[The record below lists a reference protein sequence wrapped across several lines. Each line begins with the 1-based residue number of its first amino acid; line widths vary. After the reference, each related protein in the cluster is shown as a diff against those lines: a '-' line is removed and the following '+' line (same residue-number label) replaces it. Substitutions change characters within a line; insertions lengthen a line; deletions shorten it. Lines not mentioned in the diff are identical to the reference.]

1 MLDFEKL
8 NINANHLFLYY
19 QDLTR
24 AQEFYEVTLG
34 LKRVLDYGFASIHQ
48 VSPTSFVGLVDETRG
63 MHKSSEPKSVTLS
76 FITEEIDE
84 WYQYLDVQGVGIHR
98 PLADATR
105 HPTRGFVAYD
115 PEGYYLEFET
125 FLQHE
130 QNIELRDHLIKST
143 PLCSG
148 TGQATTRPGNLGVQG
163 NVIWLYY
170 RDLPEAQR
178 FYEDL
183 LGLDLLVDQG
193 FAKVYSSSATGFI
206 GLVDES
212 QGLHRFSEKKAVT
225 VCFFS
230 DDVHSW
236 LSHLKEE
243 GVKLHTPSI
252 KVESDAVE
260 VIVAYDVGGYYIEFD
275 RFLDHDKNRAILNAL
290 GNSRINPR

>member
-8 NINANHLFLYY
+8 KINANHLFLYY

-48 VSPTSFVGLVDETRG
+48 VSPTSFVGLVDEARG

-84 WYQYLDVQGVGIHR
+84 WYQYLDVQGVGMHR

-130 QNIELRDHLIKST
+130 QNRELREQLFKSN
-143 PLCSG
+143 PLYPG
-148 TGQATTRPGNLGVQG
+148 TDQATNRPVNLGVQG

-170 RDLPEAQR
+170 RDLPEAQS
-178 FYEDL
+178 FYEDIF
-183 LGLDLLVDQG
+183 GLDLLVDQG
-193 FAKVYSSSATGFI
+193 FAKVYLSSATGFI
-206 GLVDES
+206 GLVDEIP
-212 QGLHRFSEKKAVT
+212 GIA
-225 VCFFS
+225 
-230 DDVHSW
+230 
-236 LSHLKEE
+236 
-243 GVKLHTPSI
+243 
-252 KVESDAVE
+252 
-260 VIVAYDVGGYYIEFD
+260 
-275 RFLDHDKNRAILNAL
+275 
-290 GNSRINPR
+290 